1 MKTKQNFTLVRGDT
15 LTVRFLVTDSV
26 EARQD
31 LTGMVVA
38 LNVRDAQ
45 RKRLISKSSVYA
57 DQIRVTDA
65 AAGELEV
72 YFVPADTTSL
82 KSDTYPYDLETTLDI
97 GSTTTGGVVS
107 APASDT
113 VVTVSSG
120 IVWLVE
126 DYTY

>member
-31 LTGMVVA
+31 LTGMVIA

-107 APASDT
+107 GPAPDT

-120 IVWLVE
+120 IMWLVE